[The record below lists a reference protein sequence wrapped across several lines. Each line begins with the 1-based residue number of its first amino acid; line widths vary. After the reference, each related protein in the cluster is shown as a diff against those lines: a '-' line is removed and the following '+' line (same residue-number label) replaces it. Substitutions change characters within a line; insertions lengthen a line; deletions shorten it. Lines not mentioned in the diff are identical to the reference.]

1 MTVTKIKSAN
11 FSRRALL
18 GSSAALGVGLTTLGA
33 EVASA
38 GPRRPSSGTDRA
50 SARRAVSFLQGVLDA
65 YETSGPRIAQSYFDG
80 SGLQDLGFTYDNALA
95 LIALLS
101 AGDVAR
107 ARAIG
112 DAFVY
117 AQNHDDG
124 KQTDGRLRQTYHA
137 DSFTNAD
144 GTAHSGW
151 EIGLTVSTVG
161 DMSWAGIALAQL
173 AHATKRAE
181 YRDAAVRIA
190 EWVEDRA
197 TDAGLGG
204 YTFGEHPDLK
214 GHKSTEHNIDVYAFF
229 RLIAQLTGQNR
240 WLDGAQHAW
249 DFVERVW
256 NAEDGFFWTGS
267 NDGSTINKNAAQFP
281 LDAQTWAWLAA
292 RRARYAG
299 ALDWAAANLATTD
312 TPLRLN
318 SELTGNQVVSGVAFA
333 SGSVAADTSAP
344 IDPWHGKPDSGA
356 VWFEGTS
363 QLALSLADRNRR
375 GDRAAA
381 DELLGAVRWAQAE
394 LGDGQEFGG
403 KRINGGIV
411 AASSPLQTGF
421 GFGYYQHLHVGAT
434 SWYVFAATG
443 TNPYRFL

>member
-1 MTVTKIKSAN
+1 MTQTRSGN

-18 GSSAALGVGLTTLGA
+18 GTSAALGVGLTAMGA
-33 EVASA
+33 EPAGA
-38 GPRRPSSGTDRA
+38 GPRRPPSGADRA
-50 SARRAVSFLQGVLDA
+50 SLRRAVSFLQGVLDA
-65 YETSGPRIAQSYFDG
+65 YRSSGPRIAQSYVDG
-80 SGLQDLGFTYDNALA
+80 SGLRDLGFVYDNALA
-95 LIALLS
+95 LIALLR
-101 AGDVAR
+101 AGDLTR
-107 ARAIG
+107 ARAVG

-124 KQTDGRLRQTYHA
+124 QQSDGRLRQTYHA
-137 DSFTNAD
+137 DTFQNAD

-151 EIGLTVSTVG
+151 ELGLTVSTVG

-173 AHATKRAE
+173 ARRTRRPE

-190 EWVEDRA
+190 EWVEARA
-197 TDAGLGG
+197 SDAGLGG
-204 YTFGEHPDLK
+204 YTFGEHPDLR

-229 RLIAQLTGQNR
+229 RLVAELTGDRRR
-240 WLDGAQHAW
+240 WTAGAEHAW
-249 DFVERVW
+249 EFVERVW
-256 NAEDGFFWTGS
+256 NADDEFFWTGS
-267 NDGSTINKNAAQFP
+267 NDGSTVNTLASQFP

-292 RRARYAG
+292 RDRRYAG

-344 IDPWHGKPDSGA
+344 IDPYHGNPDSGA

-363 QLALSLADRNRR
+363 QLALSLADRNRG

-381 DELLGAVRWAQAE
+381 EELRAAVRWAQAE
-394 LGDGQEFGG
+394 LGGGQEFGG
-403 KRINGGIV
+403 KRVDGGVV
-411 AASSPLQTGF
+411 AASSPMNTGF

-443 TNPYRFL
+443 TNPYRF